1 MLLHLLTSFFLLI
14 FGIAGVLICR
24 KSIILMIM
32 SLEVMLLSVNFNL
45 VFFSSYLD
53 DIIGNLFILFILTV
67 GASESAIGLSLV
79 ICYYKQYE

>member
-1 MLLHLLTSFFLLI
+1 V

-45 VFFSSYLD
+45 VFFSTYLD
-53 DIIGNLFILFILTV
+53 DVIGNLFILFILAV

-79 ICYYKQYE
+79 IAYYKSYE